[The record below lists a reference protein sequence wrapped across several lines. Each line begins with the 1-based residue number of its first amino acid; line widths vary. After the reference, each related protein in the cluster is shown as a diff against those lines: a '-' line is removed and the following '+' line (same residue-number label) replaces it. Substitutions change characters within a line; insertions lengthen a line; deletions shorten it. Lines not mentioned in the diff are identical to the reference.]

1 MTPTIRTAHADDIP
15 ELARLRWQLYTER
28 EVHDEPV
35 ETYVERFT
43 AFAHDALARDDW
55 RAWCAEADDRLV
67 SAMWLHTVPRIPAP
81 GHGAPRPMAYLTNM
95 YVEPGYRS
103 HGLGSRMLDVFV
115 KHCTANGFELV
126 LTFPAD
132 DAYGFYERKGFTRPP
147 DPLVH
152 RLGH

>member
-1 MTPTIRTAHADDIP
+1 MTTIRAARPDDIP

-28 EVHDEPV
+28 QVHDEPF

-43 AFAHDALARDDW
+43 AFASDAFARDDW
-55 RAWCAEADDRLV
+55 CAWCAAADDRLV
-67 SAMWLHTVPRIPAP
+67 AAMWLHTVPRIPAP

-95 YVEPGYRS
+95 FVEPELRS
-103 HGLGSRMLDVFV
+103 HGIGSRMLQVLV
-115 KHCTANGFELV
+115 EHCTTGGFELV

-132 DAYGFYERKGFTRPP
+132 DAYGFYERNGFTRPL

-152 RLGH
+152 RLGR